1 MSNCGVKLCH
11 FGFSDTGAIFQGYM
25 RKRFDTARYQVVRP
39 IWAVFG
45 VKHVF
50 RCFDPDIT
58 LIIRIVTASVSE
70 CQIILKT
77 SSENL
82 KKKKRILP
90 DPKISEKF

>member
-1 MSNCGVKLCH
+1 
-11 FGFSDTGAIFQGYM
+11 M
-25 RKRFDTARYQVVRP
+25 RKRFDTAHYQVVRP
-39 IWAVFG
+39 VWAVSG
-45 VKHVF
+45 VKRVF

-82 KKKKRILP
+82 KKKKRRLP